1 MSESTSEAG
10 EACLRALEEAAA
22 AHTAT
27 TEAAHALELLTAMRV
42 LAAALSSVNTGQ
54 ATAEMF
60 DRMLA
65 GNHIGWRLTKGW

>member
-1 MSESTSEAG
+1 MSDTSAA
-10 EACLRALEEAAA
+10 EACLHALEEAAA

-27 TEAAHALELLTAMRV
+27 TEAAHALELQTAMRV
-42 LAAALSSVNTGQ
+42 LASALSSVSTGQ

-60 DRMLA
+60 DRVLA